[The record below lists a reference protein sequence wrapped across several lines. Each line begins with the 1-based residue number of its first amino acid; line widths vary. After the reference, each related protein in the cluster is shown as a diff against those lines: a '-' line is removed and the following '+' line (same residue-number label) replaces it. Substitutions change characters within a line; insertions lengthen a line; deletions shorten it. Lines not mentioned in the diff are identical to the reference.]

1 MSRIPII
8 AGNWKMHMTVPEA
21 AALVDGLLPGCSGR
35 KDVEVIL
42 GPAFTALHAV
52 CAKVTGT
59 GIGVAAQNMYHE
71 PKGAFTG
78 EVSPGMLKDAGCT
91 HVLVGHSE
99 RRQYFGETDALL
111 NKKLVAAL
119 ENGIIPIFCI
129 GETLD
134 ERESDRAFEVIGK
147 QMDGGLEGFSAE
159 QAGKIVVA
167 YEPVWA
173 IGTGRTATPEQA
185 QEVHAFIRG
194 RLNERFGGM
203 AATIRI
209 LYGGSVK
216 PDNVKDLMSREDIDG
231 ALVGGA
237 ALKADS
243 FQALVD
249 FNK

>member
-1 MSRIPII
+1 MSRRPII
-8 AGNWKMHMTVPEA
+8 AGNWKMHITVPEA
-21 AALVDGLLPGCSGR
+21 AALVDGLLPGCRGR
-35 KDVEVIL
+35 ADVEVIL

-52 CAKVTGT
+52 SARVAGT

-91 HVLVGHSE
+91 HVLIGHSE
-99 RRQYFGETDALL
+99 RRQYFGETDGLL
-111 NKKLVAAL
+111 NKKLFAAL
-119 ENGIIPIFCI
+119 DNGITPIFCI

-134 ERESDRAFEVIGK
+134 ERESGRAFEVIAK
-147 QMDGGLEGFSAE
+147 QLDGGLDGFTPE

-173 IGTGRTATPEQA
+173 IGTGKTSSPEQA

-194 RLNERFGGM
+194 RLKEKFGDVS
-203 AATIRI
+203 ASIRI